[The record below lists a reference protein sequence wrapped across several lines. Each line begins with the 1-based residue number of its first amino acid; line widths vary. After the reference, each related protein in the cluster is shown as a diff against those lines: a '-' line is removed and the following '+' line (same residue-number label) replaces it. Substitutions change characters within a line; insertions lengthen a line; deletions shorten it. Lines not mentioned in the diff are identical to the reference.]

1 MTRFQAMYWPLL
13 MKSSLIVII
22 TLWGRSYYAHFI
34 DVELRR
40 RENKKLAKDQG
51 GSGCHGW
58 DLKMCCQHETLVGM
72 SRWGPHFGQAWSF
85 WVLIRKCLS
94 FIFLVIYLCEDFT
107 IRNAFILSSWQN
119 EFDPFISTSMSM
131 SLPVSL
137 PEPVSIFIPIHTPPT
152 DYLYL
157 HYLYFN
163 LF

>member
-1 MTRFQAMYWPLL
+1 MRPTLRAGLELL
-13 MKSSLIVII
+13 
-22 TLWGRSYYAHFI
+22 
-34 DVELRR
+34 
-40 RENKKLAKDQG
+40 
-51 GSGCHGW
+51 
-58 DLKMCCQHETLVGM
+58 
-72 SRWGPHFGQAWSF
+72 GPYQEVSKFH
-85 WVLIRKCLS
+85 
-94 FIFLVIYLCEDFT
+94 FLVIYLCEDFT